1 MIERIW
7 KLRKQHGSLRVKL
20 IKAKHIERW
29 SFFSSS
35 EILKDNNYG
44 NVYIKSNTYLR
55 GGRGQYI
62 RLEIEVSLSY

>member
-1 MIERIW
+1 ML
-7 KLRKQHGSLRVKL
+7 KDGV
-20 IKAKHIERW
+20 
-29 SFFSSS
+29 FFSSS